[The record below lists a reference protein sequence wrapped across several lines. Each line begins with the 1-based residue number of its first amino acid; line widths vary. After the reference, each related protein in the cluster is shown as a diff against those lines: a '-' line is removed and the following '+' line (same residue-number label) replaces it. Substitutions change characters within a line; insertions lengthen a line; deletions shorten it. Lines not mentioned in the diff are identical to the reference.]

1 MSVFDNNIKPLVNE
15 LNSITNNIID
25 NLSDSNEGLENLD
38 SLYQQRTSFIKQI
51 DTFISDD
58 KNKQTIRDNES
69 EWKSMMEP
77 LRVKDENALRLLKS
91 KVNSME
97 EELKQREKQKNVL
110 LYKESGK

>member
-1 MSVFDNNIKPLVNE
+1 MSVFNNNIKPLVIE
-15 LNSITNNIID
+15 LDSITNSIID
-25 NLSDSNEGLENLD
+25 NLSDSNEGLDNLD
-38 SLYQQRTSFIKQI
+38 ALYQKRTSYIGQI
-51 DTFISDD
+51 DAYIAEE
-58 KNKQTIRDNES
+58 KNKQTIRENES

-97 EELKQREKQKNVL
+97 EELKQREKQKNIL

>member
-1 MSVFDNNIKPLVNE
+1 MSVFDKNIKPIVNE
-15 LNSITNNIID
+15 LNSLTNSIID
-25 NLSDSNEGLENLD
+25 NLSDSNEGLDDLD
-38 SLYQQRTSFIKQI
+38 ALYQQRTVYIKQI
-51 DTFISDD
+51 DTYISED
-58 KNKQTIRDNES
+58 KNKQIIRDHES

>member
-1 MSVFDNNIKPLVNE
+1 MFDNNIKPIVNE
-15 LNSITNNIID
+15 LNSITNSIID
-25 NLSDSNEGLENLD
+25 NLSDSDEGLDNLD
-38 SLYQQRTSFIKQI
+38 SLYQQRTSLIKQI
-51 DTFISDD
+51 DNFISDD

>member
-1 MSVFDNNIKPLVNE
+1 MSVFDKNIKPIVNE
-15 LNSITNNIID
+15 LNSLTNRIID
-25 NLSDSNEGLENLD
+25 NLSDSDEGLDNLD
-38 SLYQQRTSFIKQI
+38 ELYKKRTTFIEQI
-51 DTFISDD
+51 DAYIGEE
-58 KNKQTIRDNES
+58 KNKQLILEHQS

>member
-15 LNSITNNIID
+15 LNSITNSIID
-25 NLSDSNEGLENLD
+25 NLSDSNEGLDNLD
-38 SLYQQRTSFIKQI
+38 GLYQQRTSYIKQI
-51 DTFISDD
+51 DDFISDD
-58 KNKQTIRDNES
+58 KNKQTIRNNES
-69 EWKSMMEP
+69 EWKSIMEP

>member
-1 MSVFDNNIKPLVNE
+1 VFDNNIKPIVNE
-15 LNSITNNIID
+15 LNSITNSIID
-25 NLSDSNEGLENLD
+25 NLSDSDEGLDNLD
-38 SLYQQRTSFIKQI
+38 SLYQQRTSLIKQI
-51 DTFISDD
+51 DNFISDD

>member
-1 MSVFDNNIKPLVNE
+1 MFVFDNNIKPIVNE
-15 LNSITNNIID
+15 LNSITNSIID
-25 NLSDSNEGLENLD
+25 NLSDSDEGLDNLD
-38 SLYQQRTSFIKQI
+38 SLYQQRTSLIKQI
-51 DTFISDD
+51 DNFISDD

>member
-15 LNSITNNIID
+15 LNSITNTIID
-25 NLSDSNEGLENLD
+25 NLSDSNEGLD
-38 SLYQQRTSFIKQI
+38 SLDGLYQKRTTYIKQI
-51 DTFISDD
+51 DTFISDE

-69 EWKSMMEP
+69 EWKSIMEP

-97 EELKQREKQKNVL
+97 EELKQREKQKNIL